1 MIKINLLPVR
11 AAKKKE
17 SARQQISISILTV
30 IAVLVIA
37 LGIYSVTLAKISTAK
52 EEINKSEEEIKQQKV
67 KIGEI
72 DNLKKFQAEVKS
84 KLDILNQLRHDKTGP
99 ANRLAKL
106 SDAVPEKLWLTKY
119 VESGSSIS
127 VSGIAFNEELIADF
141 MRNLQASNNEFTNVE
156 LQVSEQVDISGI
168 KAKRFDI
175 SFIQKAQQAPETSTP
190 QKK

>member
-17 SARQQISISILTV
+17 SVRQQISIFILTL
-30 IAVLVIA
+30 IAFMVIA

-52 EEINKSEEEIKQQKV
+52 DEINKSEEEIKRQKE

-84 KLDILNQLRHDKTGP
+84 KLDILNQLRRDKTGP

-106 SDAVPEKLWLTKY
+106 SDAVPEKLWLTRY
-119 VESGSSIS
+119 VESGTSIS
-127 VSGIAFNEELIADF
+127 ISGIAFNEELIADL
-141 MRNLQASNNEFTNVE
+141 MRNLQASNEFTNVE

-175 SFIQKAQQAPETSTP
+175 SFIMKPPKAAETATP